1 MLEVIA
7 PGRRSHIDAAGYRR
21 SYVTRPGYRVGMKPP
36 NAGNTYPAEVLT
48 KEEIGQLLAACSR
61 RGSAGLRTRALIV
74 VLWRSGLRIDEALSL
89 RPKDVDLVVG
99 TITVLHGKG
108 NRRRTVGLDAP
119 AAAVVQV
126 WVDRRRTLGLP
137 PTAPLFCTITQP
149 RPGRKQY
156 SSVVREALKD
166 LGVKAGIE
174 KRVHP
179 HGFRHTHASELA
191 REGIGLNLIQRQ
203 LGHSDLATTARYI
216 DHLAPWEVVDAIR
229 KRDGWTADPEQ

>member
-7 PGRRSHIDAAGYRR
+7 PRTRRSYITQAGYRA
-21 SYVTRPGYRVGMKPP
+21 GMKPP
-36 NAGNTYPAEVLT
+36 NAGKTYPAEVLT
-48 KEEIGQLLAACSR
+48 LEEVGRLLAACSK

-74 VLWRSGLRIDEALSL
+74 VLYRSGLRIDEALSL
-89 RPKDVDLVVG
+89 KPKDVDLVAG

-108 NRRRTVGLDAP
+108 NRRRTVGIDP
-119 AAAVVQV
+119 QAAAVVEQ
-126 WVDRRRTLGLP
+126 WAARRRGLGL
-137 PTAPLFCTITQP
+137 TVSAPLFCTISQP
-149 RPGRKQY
+149 RPGRKMH
-156 SSVVREALKD
+156 SSVVREAFKD
-166 LGVKAGIE
+166 LAVKAGID

-191 REGIGLNLIQRQ
+191 REGVGINIIQRQ

-229 KRDGWTADPEQ
+229 NRTGWATEAEMPDD